1 MNPSASCG
9 VTPSQTLASTVMPRV
24 KGESVVNAPFL
35 PLTRM

>member
-9 VTPSQTLASTVMPRV
+9 VTPSQTLASTEMPRA
-24 KGESVVNAPFL
+24 KGESMLAAPFL